1 MTIDETFDVA
11 SIPTT
16 DETMFVDFM
25 LLSMPDLDDTF
36 LMVDRVIAKFLPPF
50 IIDVRLV
57 K

>member
-1 MTIDETFDVA
+1 MTIDESSEVF
-11 SIPTT
+11 SIATG
-16 DETMFVDFM
+16 ETMFVDFM